1 MGGGSGAFWSQGVPF
16 RVGVPVPFWVL
27 VLLGGGPQCFLGRW
41 GVLVP
46 LVGGSLC
53 FLCGGLATF
62 GCGGGVVGVSHTI

>member
-1 MGGGSGAFWSQGVPF
+1 M
-16 RVGVPVPFWVL
+16 GVPVPFWVL

-53 FLCGGLATF
+53 FLRGGLATF
-62 GCGGGVVGVSHTI
+62 GCGGEWGCPIPFREDPPAPHHT

>member
-1 MGGGSGAFWSQGVPF
+1 M
-16 RVGVPVPFWVL
+16 
-27 VLLGGGPQCFLGRW
+27 GRW

-62 GCGGGVVGVSHTI
+62 GCGGGGGGGVPYHLEKTPPPPITLNGEPRWIEGGIPLR